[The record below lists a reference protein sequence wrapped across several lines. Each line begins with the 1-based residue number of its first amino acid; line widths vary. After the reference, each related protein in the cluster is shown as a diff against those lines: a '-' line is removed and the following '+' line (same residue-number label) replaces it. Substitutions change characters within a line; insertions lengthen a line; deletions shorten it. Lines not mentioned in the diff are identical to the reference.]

1 MVPLD
6 TLTYRKCFSRIRYY
20 DGRMAQVTIHV
31 PPRPYQARIENGLF
45 TRAGALLAELL
56 PQSSRIFVLT
66 VAPVYRRW
74 GAKLLRS
81 LKASGFKPQVLQM
94 PNGEPAKRLETVE
107 TLAEKLARLGADRK
121 AVIVALGG
129 GVVGDVGGLLA
140 SLYMRGIELVQVP
153 TTVLAQVDASV
164 GGKTAVNLAAG
175 KNLLGTFHHPRVV
188 LIDPGVLSTLPNREF
203 RAGLYEALKCGIIGD
218 VELFLRFE
226 QNRDKILKRDP
237 LELEWLIA
245 ASVKLKA
252 EVVSAD
258 EREGGLRRVLNLGH
272 TIGHALEAETGYGQ
286 LLHGEAVA
294 WGMIAATHI
303 ARTVGRTDSVTAGRI
318 ADAVLSLGRLPEV
331 KVNIRKVLARLQT
344 DKKTQDSVVHFVLP
358 REIGKV
364 EVVNDV
370 PERAISDAME
380 EIRRLS
386 RGGWG
391 RR

>member
-1 MVPLD
+1 MMM
-6 TLTYRKCFSRIRYY
+6 
-20 DGRMAQVTIHV
+20 GRMAQVTIHV

-81 LKASGFKPQVLQM
+81 LKASGFRPQVLQM

-175 KNLLGTFHHPRVV
+175 KNLVGTFHHPRVV
-188 LIDPGVLSTLPNREF
+188 LIDPAVLKTLPDREF
-203 RAGLYEALKCGIIGD
+203 RAGLYEALKCGVIGD

-226 QNRDKILKRDP
+226 QNRPQILKRDP
-237 LELEWLIA
+237 VHLEWLISQ
-245 ASVKLKA
+245 SVKLKA

-258 EREGGLRRVLNLGH
+258 EHEGGLRRVLNLGH
-272 TIGHALEAETGYGQ
+272 TIGHALEAETGYKK

-294 WGMIAATHI
+294 WGMIAATNI
-303 ARTVGRTDSVTAGRI
+303 ALSVGRTDSVTAGRI
-318 ADAVLSLGRLPEV
+318 ADAILGLGSLPEV
-331 KVNIRKVLARLQT
+331 NVSGRKILKRIQA
-344 DKKTQDSVVHFVLP
+344 DKKTRNGVVHFILP
-358 REIGKV
+358 REVGKV
-364 EVVNDV
+364 EVVDGLPAPV
-370 PERAISDAME
+370 VIQAVDEL
-380 EIRRLS
+380 RRLS
-386 RGGWG
+386 RK
-391 RR
+391 